1 VNGATVNRERLTPPA
16 MTYLLI
22 NYEYP
27 PLGGGAATVSK
38 NLAQA
43 LTCRGNR
50 VIVLTSAYKDYRG
63 TSNEGGIEVFRIPA
77 LRRSIHRSGIMQMTA
92 YILSAVR
99 RVPRIAEEYQVERI
113 LAFFSI
119 PGGVVARWLQTR
131 RSIPYAVT
139 LRGGDVP
146 GTEPGLGIFYKVL
159 TGLRREILRRARYVC
174 APSTGLKNLSE
185 SADPIKVQVIPN
197 GVDCDY
203 FKPGPKTADT
213 TLSLLSVGRLHRQ
226 KNVSLTLQILLAIR
240 NRFGTPATAR
250 IIGDGPEKV
259 ALENFARR
267 NNLLDAIAFEGWLPR
282 DELAAAYQSATLL
295 VQISSYEGMSNSM
308 LEALASGLPVVASL
322 IPENMEL
329 ISPEWNGLLFDSKE
343 DASNIAQAIVRLHRN
358 PERLTQMRI
367 NAREHVAARYSWDN
381 VAEAYESS
389 FGR

>member
-1 VNGATVNRERLTPPA
+1 

-43 LTCRGNR
+43 LSRRGNR
-50 VIVLTSAYKDYRG
+50 VIVLTSAYKEYRG
-63 TSNEGGIEVFRIPA
+63 ASNEGGIEVFRIPA

-92 YILSAVR
+92 YILSALR
-99 RVPRIAEEYQVERI
+99 RAPRIVEDYHVERI

-131 RSIPYAVT
+131 RPIPYAIS

-146 GTEPGLGIFYKVL
+146 GTEPGLRIFYKVL
-159 TGLRREILRRARYVC
+159 TSLRREILRRARYVC
-174 APSTGLKNLSE
+174 APSAGLKNLSE

-197 GVDCDY
+197 GVDCDC

-213 TLSLLSVGRLHRQ
+213 ALSLLSVGRLHRQ

-240 NRFGTPATAR
+240 NQFGAPATAR

-259 ALENFARR
+259 TLENFARR
-267 NNLLDAIAFEGWLPR
+267 NNLLDAVAFEGWLPR
-282 DELAAAYQSATLL
+282 NELAAAYQSATLL
-295 VQISSYEGMSNSM
+295 VQISNYEGMSNSM

-329 ISPEWNGLLFDSKE
+329 IRPEWNGLLFDPKE
-343 DASNIAQAIVRLHRN
+343 EASNIAQAIVRLHRN

-367 NAREHVAARYSWDN
+367 NARENVVARYSWDN

-389 FGR
+389 F

>member
-1 VNGATVNRERLTPPA
+1 
-16 MTYLLI
+16 
-22 NYEYP
+22 
-27 PLGGGAATVSK
+27 
-38 NLAQA
+38 
-43 LTCRGNR
+43 
-50 VIVLTSAYKDYRG
+50 
-63 TSNEGGIEVFRIPA
+63 
-77 LRRSIHRSGIMQMTA
+77 
-92 YILSAVR
+92 
-99 RVPRIAEEYQVERI
+99 
-113 LAFFSI
+113 
-119 PGGVVARWLQTR
+119 
-131 RSIPYAVT
+131 
-139 LRGGDVP
+139 
-146 GTEPGLGIFYKVL
+146 
-159 TGLRREILRRARYVC
+159 
-174 APSTGLKNLSE
+174 LKNLSE